1 MSCDLEGV
9 LLEKSSGYNNMY
21 NRANEVKRFFTL
33 IDEIQV
39 TGSSIP
45 DKEPNLSL
53 LGPVKRLVV
62 LPVPLIQSN

>member
-1 MSCDLEGV
+1 
-9 LLEKSSGYNNMY
+9 MY
-21 NRANEVKRFFTL
+21 NRVNEVKHFLTL

-45 DKEPNLSL
+45 DEEPNLSL

-62 LPVPLIQSN
+62 PPDPLIQSN

>member
-1 MSCDLEGV
+1 MTLKECCWKKFLAITII
-9 LLEKSSGYNNMY
+9 MY
-21 NRANEVKRFFTL
+21 NRVNEVKHFLTL

-53 LGPVKRLVV
+53 LGPVKPLVV
-62 LPVPLIQSN
+62 LPDPLIQSN